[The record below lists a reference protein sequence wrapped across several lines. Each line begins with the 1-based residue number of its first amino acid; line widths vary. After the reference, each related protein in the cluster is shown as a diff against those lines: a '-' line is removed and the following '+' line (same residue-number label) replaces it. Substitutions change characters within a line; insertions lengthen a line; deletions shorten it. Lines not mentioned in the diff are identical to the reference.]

1 MGFGDLDLK
10 RHGTNTVLGIY
21 IFLSTTLIF
30 FAFNN
35 FYSLHEDFNNIK
47 EKKNFIEKIQTL
59 TKLQELDT
67 GNGVKMDSFILAVL
81 EQTGVVNREKDI
93 EPWIQVYGFYCVF
106 FYYFVGF
113 YCLFWS
119 FIWVLFYFGW
129 VLFNYFCSNLV
140 GL

>member
-67 GNGVKMDSFILAVL
+67 GNGVPIDTFILAVL

-93 EPWIQVYGFYCVF
+93 EPWIQVYGFIVF
-106 FYYFVGF
+106 
-113 YCLFWS
+113 CES
-119 FIWVLFYFGW
+119 FCWVLLSFL
-129 VLFNYFCSNLV
+129 VFNLGFIVFS